1 MLIFK
6 ILLRGYFKT
15 QNELLLVYRGH
26 TGGGITCKLKC
37 ELIFNLF
44 LKNIEDCKKIKVHLK
59 W

>member
-44 LKNIEDCKKIKVHLK
+44 LKNIEDCKKLK
-59 W
+59 SI